1 MERKRTQKQCHGN
14 SDHSLVS
21 ADIRCCVLTLYI
33 IIRSFDPH
41 LAKDYNVNGLD
52 FDGHNFRDENYEEN
66 LICQY
71 VIDKSHM

>member
-1 MERKRTQKQCHGN
+1 M
-14 SDHSLVS
+14 
-21 ADIRCCVLTLYI
+21 

-52 FDGHNFRDENYEEN
+52 FDGHNFRDENDEEI

-71 VIDKSHM
+71 VIDISYM

>member
-21 ADIRCCVLTLYI
+21 ADIHCCVLTLYMI
-33 IIRSFDPH
+33 ICSFDPQ

-52 FDGHNFRDENYEEN
+52 FDVHNFRDENDEEI
-66 LICQY
+66 LICQC
-71 VIDKSHM
+71 VIDISYM